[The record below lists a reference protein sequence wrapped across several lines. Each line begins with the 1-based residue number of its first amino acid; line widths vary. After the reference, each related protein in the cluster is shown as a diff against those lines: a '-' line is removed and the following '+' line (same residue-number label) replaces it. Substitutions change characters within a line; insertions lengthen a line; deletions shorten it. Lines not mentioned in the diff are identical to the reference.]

1 MAIQVRR
8 GNEVDFDATKML
20 PGEWAVS
27 LDTKY
32 VRMCFAPG
40 VCLRMATYEGFE
52 EDMAKIEAILK
63 ECQDIEEAV
72 SKIQT
77 EINAVAIEV
86 EDLADSAEENALKSQ
101 SYAVGGTGTR
111 ENENIDN
118 AKYYYNQVKQVSQS
132 INGIIPMGTVTFAE
146 LPQLSVGDSAFM
158 YNISDAFVSDERFND
173 GGGVSYGAGNNV
185 FWTAEGKW
193 DVTASSAVNGVKGSA
208 EESFRTGNVTISP
221 EDLGLGNVVANM
233 LKAETLTTTS
243 QFNITADTQTDF
255 FVELGK
261 AIINKGIALNETVH
275 ARGTWTSRFYFTAFC
290 TYIPGDALEML
301 YFDNGSNVWVVRY
314 NTADSTLGSYYKI
327 ANTTDLAKYLPLTG
341 GTLTGALRG
350 TAFLP
355 TADGNGQIGSDSF
368 AWNTTNANMHRVL
381 KNGVLYGYTACQTEG
396 TEETIGL
403 TNFVVGNNKASGTK
417 GNARG
422 VVSLYGRGT
431 AYTTLETSN
440 NTEQNNNVKLPS
452 KSGTLMRKEDFTIE
466 GSVLTINLD

>member
-63 ECQDIEEAV
+63 ECQDIEEAIT
-72 SKIQT
+72 KIQAQ
-77 EINAVAIEV
+77 INSVAIEV
-86 EDLADSAEENALKSQ
+86 EEFATSAEENALKSQ

-158 YNISDAFVSDERFND
+158 YNISNDFVSDERFND

-341 GTLTGALRG
+341 GAL
-350 TAFLP
+350 
-355 TADGNGQIGSDSF
+355 S
-368 AWNTTNANMHRVL
+368 NT
-381 KNGVLYGYTACQTEG
+381 LYGPDFAAVKNNSFYGRLQVITEG
-396 TEETIGL
+396 TTETNGL
-403 TNFVVGNNKASGTK
+403 CLLTVGNPTPSGNP
-417 GNARG
+417 GN
-422 VVSLYGRGT
+422 SRGT
-431 AYTTLETSN
+431 VRVYGNGTGYADIYAPIMSSN
-440 NTEQNNNVKLPS
+440 AAVLLPN
-452 KSGTLMRKEDFTIE
+452 KTGTLMLKEDFTIE